1 MNKINII
8 TSPDQLFNN
17 SFEILL
23 IYPSANLK
31 NELQDKF
38 LEKYNG
44 DVNVYVFDK
53 EVYNKDEIVW
63 LLKVFKS
70 VDIALID
77 VDNTRSFFRD
87 MLAYLIAKNK
97 TYWLTN
103 AVDSVYSILSSNQ
116 IYNLDFL
123 INIPED

>member
-1 MNKINII
+1 M
-8 TSPDQLFNN
+8 
-17 SFEILL
+17 L